1 LAEPCALLGVILYT
15 VVCAESVSE
24 EMFAAV
30 TRVVAPYAD
39 IPTKRGGA
47 THALALSPEI

>member
-1 LAEPCALLGVILYT
+1 MAEPCALLGVILYT

-24 EMFAAV
+24 EMFAV